1 MWNTQDGLHYRCR
14 TSSVRVCAF
23 IWNRNEGGKSDALIV
38 CQISWHHVVKTT
50 VNLFS
55 GIRAR
60 RTIYRC
66 LCLLMQSSRFHCWW
80 NDSSKWGKKHILRL
94 IATHKMVEI
103 YFVVIAAIL
112 IKFLLSHVRSLEDLV
127 ACDAWLYHTFSGPS
141 YYWIINVVES
151 IDGGETC
158 LEMEFISNFLL
169 NFRSI
174 NFIYYSKN
182 CTVRYKKTNIR
193 LTQDGVTMVTW
204 LANQQSS
211 EKQI

>member
-1 MWNTQDGLHYRCR
+1 M
-14 TSSVRVCAF
+14 
-23 IWNRNEGGKSDALIV
+23 
-38 CQISWHHVVKTT
+38 
-50 VNLFS
+50 
-55 GIRAR
+55 
-60 RTIYRC
+60 
-66 LCLLMQSSRFHCWW
+66 
-80 NDSSKWGKKHILRL
+80 
-94 IATHKMVEI
+94 EI

-193 LTQDGVTMVTW
+193 LTQDGVTLVTC
-204 LANQQSS
+204 LANQQSC
-211 EKQI
+211 EKQILIKIQYIFTRHLCHFCSKRNQFIEPWIFVHFYYDIIVLTAVFFAQNCFF